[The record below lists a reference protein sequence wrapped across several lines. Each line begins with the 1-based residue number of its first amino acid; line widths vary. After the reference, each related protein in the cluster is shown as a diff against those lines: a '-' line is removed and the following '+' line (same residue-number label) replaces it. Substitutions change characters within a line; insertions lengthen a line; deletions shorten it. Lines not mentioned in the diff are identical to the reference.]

1 MPLIGGP
8 QPFDF
13 KTEDGN
19 LAIDWKNWLRG
30 FEIFT
35 KANGIK
41 KKSTKRDWLLHY
53 MGPKV
58 QNIYFNLPS
67 DPDGNMG
74 KEQRQGPLATGYVP
88 FRKDVYTE
96 TVAKLDNY
104 FAPKQNTSYERHIY
118 RKLKQESGERID
130 SFVMRL
136 RIQANRCNF
145 GDKLDENIKDQV
157 TSGCHSD
164 LLRRK
169 ILERGDEDLDAI
181 LKIAR
186 IFEMVSSQQKEFAT
200 NQNVQKE
207 TGEPFDVNKIY
218 SQKANSQRE
227 FTRKKRDQT
236 QGIEC
241 GRCGYK
247 GHRASDPKCPA
258 KGKDCTKCG
267 KPDHFARKCRTR
279 EMQKRDHEHS
289 NDENPN
295 PAKQKR
301 EEQAVQTI
309 DQFVKHNDFEDVF
322 CDTLNDTNKIWC
334 TVGNIEVQVVV
345 DSGSRYNIVDRETWA
360 DLKAKNIEVARKS
373 QNIDIS
379 FMAYGGHALK
389 FLGMFETSVEWAG
402 KRLNAKF
409 YVANE
414 MGKFLLGF
422 DTATALGVLK
432 IGSNIN
438 NITESKLKTFN
449 AIKNVLVDIPINTKV
464 KPVQQPYRRVPV
476 PLEKRVETKI
486 DELLSQGIIEQVK
499 TSKWIS
505 PLVVLPKGNDVRI
518 CVDMKR
524 ANEAVAREN
533 YPLPS
538 IEDFLPELGS
548 AKVFSKLD
556 IKAAYHQV

>member
-8 QPFDF
+8 PPFDF
-13 KTEDGN
+13 KTESGN

-41 KKSTKRDWLLHY
+41 KKSIKRDWLLHY

-67 DPDGNMG
+67 DIDGNADE
-74 KEQRQGPLATGYVP
+74 EQRQGPLAMSYVP
-88 FRKDVYTE
+88 FQKDVYAE

-118 RKLKQESGERID
+118 RKLKQENTERID

-169 ILERGDEDLDAI
+169 ILERGDDDLDAI
-181 LKIAR
+181 LKMAR

-200 NQNVQKE
+200 NQHAHKE
-207 TGEPFDVNKIY
+207 NEEPSDINKIY

-227 FTRKKRDQT
+227 FIRKKTDQT
-236 QGIEC
+236 QRIDC

-258 KGKDCTKCG
+258 KGKDCSKCG

-279 EMQKRDHEHS
+279 ETQKRVRESDS
-289 NDENPN
+289 DEKPN
-295 PAKQKR
+295 PTKLKR
-301 EEQAVQTI
+301 EDQSVQAI
-309 DQFVKHNDFEDVF
+309 DQSIKHNDFEDVF
-322 CDTLNDTNKIWC
+322 CDTSSDINKIWC

-345 DSGSRYNIVDRETWA
+345 DSGSRYNIVDRDTWT
-360 DLKAKNIEVARKS
+360 DLKAKNIEVTWKNRNAD
-373 QNIDIS
+373 ID

-389 FLGMFETSVEWAG
+389 FLGMFEANIERAG

-432 IGSNIN
+432 IESDIN
-438 NITESKLKTFN
+438 NIIGKETKPFN
-449 AIKNVLVDIPINTKV
+449 SIKDVIVDIPIDTKV

-476 PLEKRVETKI
+476 PLEKLVEAKV
-486 DELLSQGIIEQVK
+486 DDLLRQGIIEQVK

-505 PLVVLPKGNDVRI
+505 PLVVVPKGTDVRV